1 MLILAVDDETLM
13 LNMLVETLKNVFS
26 DERYVVM
33 GFDDGKEALEYVSS
47 SEESLP
53 YAFLD
58 IRLRGMLGI
67 ELAKEIK
74 EIRSETRIIFCS
86 AYTEYALDAFSV
98 HAVGYLLKPITK
110 AKIQETL
117 DQIDMMLNRDPEP
130 ERQKLVVQTFGH
142 FEAFFNDKPL
152 PWERAKAKEL
162 LNAETGRDG
171 GCAGSRQ
178 KQNFDQCQK
187 DQVRLVRLSGW
198 RQFSHQRLPGGIYE
212 QLQLGRVYQC
222 FALCRDLSEG
232 RSLRSNRNR
241 QKRRPP
247 QTRFIV
253 RVAGVLFNQVITVS
267 LRALCRTR
275 PSSRLESGWWCARR
289 TSYRTWSRCD
299 GLQEAY
305 SQNRH
310 GLCQGPRRP

>member
-98 HAVGYLLKPITK
+98 HAVGYLLK
-110 AKIQETL
+110 
-117 DQIDMMLNRDPEP
+117 DSGDP
-130 ERQKLVVQTFGH
+130 
-142 FEAFFNDKPL
+142 
-152 PWERAKAKEL
+152 
-162 LNAETGRDG
+162 
-171 GCAGSRQ
+171 
-178 KQNFDQCQK
+178 
-187 DQVRLVRLSGW
+187 
-198 RQFSHQRLPGGIYE
+198 
-212 QLQLGRVYQC
+212 
-222 FALCRDLSEG
+222 
-232 RSLRSNRNR
+232 RSNRYDAEP
-241 QKRRPP
+241 RPG
-247 QTRFIV
+247 
-253 RVAGVLFNQVITVS
+253 AGT
-267 LRALCRTR
+267 
-275 PSSRLESGWWCARR
+275 P
-289 TSYRTWSRCD
+289 
-299 GLQEAY
+299 EAGG
-305 SQNRH
+305 SDIWTF
-310 GLCQGPRRP
+310 

>member
-162 LNAETGRDG
+162 LAFLVDQRGASATNAEIALTLWEDD
-171 GCAGSRQ
+171 S
-178 KQNFDQCQK
+178 K
-187 DQVRLVRLSGW
+187 VRSVQTIISSLRKTLRRVGMGDVLVRARNRTSINVKKIKCDLYDYLAGDSLAINVY
-198 RQFSHQRLPGGIYE
+198 QGGIYE

-222 FALCRDLSEG
+222 FALCGDLSEG
-232 RSLRSNRNR
+232 RSLR
-241 QKRRPP
+241 
-247 QTRFIV
+247 
-253 RVAGVLFNQVITVS
+253 
-267 LRALCRTR
+267 
-275 PSSRLESGWWCARR
+275 
-289 TSYRTWSRCD
+289 
-299 GLQEAY
+299 
-305 SQNRH
+305 
-310 GLCQGPRRP
+310 

>member
-33 GFDDGKEALEYVSS
+33 GFDDGKQALEYVSS

-110 AKIQETL
+110 AK
-117 DQIDMMLNRDPEP
+117 DSGDP
-130 ERQKLVVQTFGH
+130 
-142 FEAFFNDKPL
+142 
-152 PWERAKAKEL
+152 
-162 LNAETGRDG
+162 
-171 GCAGSRQ
+171 
-178 KQNFDQCQK
+178 
-187 DQVRLVRLSGW
+187 
-198 RQFSHQRLPGGIYE
+198 
-212 QLQLGRVYQC
+212 
-222 FALCRDLSEG
+222 
-232 RSLRSNRNR
+232 RSNRYDAEP
-241 QKRRPP
+241 RPG
-247 QTRFIV
+247 
-253 RVAGVLFNQVITVS
+253 AGT
-267 LRALCRTR
+267 
-275 PSSRLESGWWCARR
+275 P
-289 TSYRTWSRCD
+289 
-299 GLQEAY
+299 EAGG
-305 SQNRH
+305 SDIWTF
-310 GLCQGPRRP
+310 

>member
-110 AKIQETL
+110 TKIQETL

-162 LNAETGRDG
+162 LAFLVDQRGASATNAEIALTLWEDD
-171 GCAGSRQ
+171 S
-178 KQNFDQCQK
+178 K
-187 DQVRLVRLSGW
+187 VRSVQTIISSLRKTLRRVGMGDVLVRARNRTSINVKKIKCDLYDYLAGDT
-198 RQFSHQRLPGGIYE
+198 LAIN
-212 QLQLGRVYQC
+212 VYQGEYMSNYSWAE
-222 FALCRDLSEG
+222 FTNASLYAEIFLKEDL
-232 RSLRSNRNR
+232 
-241 QKRRPP
+241 
-247 QTRFIV
+247 
-253 RVAGVLFNQVITVS
+253 
-267 LRALCRTR
+267 
-275 PSSRLESGWWCARR
+275 
-289 TSYRTWSRCD
+289 
-299 GLQEAY
+299 
-305 SQNRH
+305 
-310 GLCQGPRRP
+310 

>member
-130 ERQKLVVQTFGH
+130 ERQKLVVQTLKTPTTTDEIYRQGGRRFVQSGNYGVTQSSVQNST
-142 FEAFFNDKPL
+142 FFP
-152 PWERAKAKEL
+152 
-162 LNAETGRDG
+162 
-171 GCAGSRQ
+171 SRI
-178 KQNFDQCQK
+178 
-187 DQVRLVRLSGW
+187 RLVVRTA
-198 RQFSHQRLPGGIYE
+198 HILPHME
-212 QLQLGRVYQC
+212 QV
-222 FALCRDLSEG
+222 
-232 RSLRSNRNR
+232 
-241 QKRRPP
+241 
-247 QTRFIV
+247 
-253 RVAGVLFNQVITVS
+253 
-267 LRALCRTR
+267 
-275 PSSRLESGWWCARR
+275 
-289 TSYRTWSRCD
+289 
-299 GLQEAY
+299 
-305 SQNRH
+305 
-310 GLCQGPRRP
+310 